1 MVSLPRFGL
10 GNVYMKTG
18 KYTLADY
25 HFRRAFEINPSN
37 ATLVCCVGSVS
48 RRLRPFHSELCFL
61 QALTV
66 DRRLQ
71 VLEKSRRY
79 KEALE
84 TYERACLLAPE
95 SSLARFRR
103 VRMMVA
109 LGRYQVSFLA

>member
-1 MVSLPRFGL
+1 
-10 GNVYMKTG
+10 MKTG

-25 HFRRAFEINPSN
+25 HFRRALEINPSN

-48 RRLRPFHSELCFL
+48 ISSRSLVGTGANLESHM
-61 QALTV
+61 
-66 DRRLQ
+66 Q

-79 KEALE
+79 KDALE

-95 SSLARFRR
+95 SPLARFRR

-109 LGRYQVSFLA
+109 LGRYQVRLALPF